1 MNDDLLT
8 AEQLAKKLGVKPD
21 TVRKW
26 HRAGLI
32 PASRLTP
39 KVIRYNLDV
48 VVNTLKNR
56 QQSRACFWLPSAR

>member
-39 KVIRYNLDV
+39 KVIRYNLAV
-48 VVNTLKNR
+48 VVNTLKKR
-56 QQSRACFWLPSAR
+56 QQLRGSHDAQ

>member
-56 QQSRACFWLPSAR
+56 QQSRGAYDAR

>member
-56 QQSRACFWLPSAR
+56 QQSRGSYDAR

>member
-8 AEQLAKKLGVKPD
+8 AEQLAKKLGVKPE
-21 TVRKW
+21 TVKKW

-39 KVIRYNLDV
+39 KVIRYNLAV
-48 VVNTLKNR
+48 VVNTLKKR
-56 QQSRACFWLPSAR
+56 QQLRGSHDAQ